1 MDSQNNYF
9 DTLKEIIKDVKTTFD
24 IINDYGFFQRLFAWN
39 VIKKHII
46 KINSKI
52 ENSSDTI
59 SNIQTQLSRLDE
71 LKKNEATILKKD
83 NEIKQLRDE
92 VTKFRT
98 TKEDRRRAHDKQIAM
113 YDNYVARAESK
124 TQREEDEKEKARVE
138 NENLRKISWQTHESD
153 VASFITNECIK
164 YGIKYVGPE
173 EFPNKLKPD
182 NAILIS
188 ERYVIFDAKSP

>member
-52 ENSSDTI
+52 DNSSDTI

-71 LKKNEATILKKD
+71 LKKNEATILKK
-83 NEIKQLRDE
+83 
-92 VTKFRT
+92 
-98 TKEDRRRAHDKQIAM
+98 
-113 YDNYVARAESK
+113 
-124 TQREEDEKEKARVE
+124 
-138 NENLRKISWQTHESD
+138 
-153 VASFITNECIK
+153 
-164 YGIKYVGPE
+164 
-173 EFPNKLKPD
+173 
-182 NAILIS
+182 
-188 ERYVIFDAKSP
+188 

>member
-52 ENSSDTI
+52 DNSSDTI

-71 LKKNEATILKKD
+71 LKKTVEENKTLYESMIDK
-83 NEIKQLRDE
+83 
-92 VTKFRT
+92 T
-98 TKEDRRRAHDKQIAM
+98 TQSLEKIIS
-113 YDNYVARAESK
+113 NTES
-124 TQREEDEKEKARVE
+124 
-138 NENLRKISWQTHESD
+138 LSKIQ
-153 VASFITNECIK
+153 
-164 YGIKYVGPE
+164 
-173 EFPNKLKPD
+173 
-182 NAILIS
+182 
-188 ERYVIFDAKSP
+188 